1 MAFPLISSQAKD
13 SSTNI
18 EVLKIRINDFYR
30 EMKSRNTITKANI
43 NSYFT
48 RYFGENNEQKQK
60 EYVEVE
66 DENIN
71 KAIHPFKLSLNI

>member
-1 MAFPLISSQAKD
+1 M
-13 SSTNI
+13 
-18 EVLKIRINDFYR
+18 KIRINDFYR

-43 NSYFT
+43 NSYYT
-48 RYFGENNEQKQK
+48 RYFGENNEHKQK

-66 DENIN
+66 DESMN